1 MLQHVLVTPGAVRS
15 SHSAGV
21 PVIAWTVDENPD
33 VQRSECR
40 RGRDRDQRHQTPPG
54 YTGQEGRAVGLFAGC
69 GVAGFITALV
79 VAGIPV
85 AGADTGTGSTGTTG
99 TTSTTTTT
107 TTTTTTS
114 TTTTTTVPRPPDVI
128 AAGVRIGGT
137 LVGGLSSAEATELV
151 REQAV
156 SC

>member
-1 MLQHVLVTPGAVRS
+1 MTLS
-15 SHSAGV
+15 
-21 PVIAWTVDENPD
+21 
-33 VQRSECR
+33 
-40 RGRDRDQRHQTPPG
+40 G
-54 YTGQEGRAVGLFAGC
+54 YTGHVKRAVGLFAGC

-114 TTTTTTVPRPPDVI
+114 TTTTTTVPRPDVI

-151 REQAV
+151 RSA
-156 SC
+156 SPGR